1 MDHSLGVIQKKLC
14 VLCASVVN
22 NLLLITHLDSP
33 MFSIKTINNISD
45 KGLSRLP
52 AEMYSVSPD
61 IDDPDAII
69 LRSQNLHAMAIPSSL
84 AAVGRAGAG
93 TNNVPVEQLGE
104 KGVVVFN
111 APGANANAVK
121 ELVIAGMLLA
131 CRNICQAWQYAANVE
146 GTDEEQN
153 KAVEAGKKKY
163 VGYELPGRTLGV
175 VGLGAIGVEIAN
187 VAVALGMRVVG
198 FDPTITVKSA
208 WKMSSDVE
216 EMASID
222 ELLKESDFIS
232 FHVPLIKETQNLLN
246 AESIKIMKQ
255 GAVVLNFARHGIV
268 NDDAVLAALESG
280 KLSAYVCDFPAE
292 KLKRNDRVITLP
304 HLGASTAEAEENCA
318 MMVADQLKD
327 FLENGNIRNSV
338 NFPAVKLPRG
348 GKSRVALAHKNM
360 PDMIAKISAAVGE
373 AGFNIHHM
381 RNESR
386 NDLAYTLM
394 DIECDIGEDLIE
406 KLSTIEGVLKARQ
419 V

>member
-1 MDHSLGVIQKKLC
+1 MY
-14 VLCASVVN
+14 N
-22 NLLLITHLDSP
+22 
-33 MFSIKTINNISD
+33 IKTINNISD
-45 KGLSRLP
+45 KGLTRLP
-52 AEMYSVSPD
+52 SEIYSVSPD
-61 IDDPDAII
+61 TEDPDGII
-69 LRSQNLHAMAIPSSL
+69 LRSQNLHEMEISPNL
-84 AAVGRAGAG
+84 KAVGRAGAG
-93 TNNVPVEQLGE
+93 TNNVPVERLGNE
-104 KGVVVFN
+104 GVVVFN

-131 CRNICQAWQYAANVE
+131 CRNIVAAWQYAANVE

-216 EMASID
+216 EMASVD
-222 ELLKESDFIS
+222 ELLKQADFVT
-232 FHVPLIKETQNLLN
+232 FHVPLIDATKNLLN
-246 AESIKIMKQ
+246 TQRLAAMKE
-255 GAVVLNFARHGIV
+255 GAVVLNFARNGIV
-268 NDDAVLAALESG
+268 DEDAVLAAIESG
-280 KLSAYVCDFPAE
+280 KLNAYVCDFPAE
-292 KLKRNDRVITLP
+292 KLKRNERVITLP
-304 HLGASTAEAEENCA
+304 HLGASTAEAEDNCA
-318 MMVADQLKD
+318 MMIADQLKD

-348 GKSRVALAHKNM
+348 GKSRVAITHKNM
-360 PDMIAKISAAVGE
+360 PDMIAKISTAVGD

-394 DIECDIGEDLIE
+394 DIECEISDDLIE
-406 KLSTIEGVLKARQ
+406 KFAEIDGVLKARKI
-419 V
+419 

>member
-1 MDHSLGVIQKKLC
+1 
-14 VLCASVVN
+14 
-22 NLLLITHLDSP
+22 
-33 MFSIKTINNISD
+33 MFNIKTFNNISD

-52 AEMYSVSPD
+52 AEIYSVDPD
-61 IDDPDAII
+61 IENPDAII
-69 LRSQNLHAMAIPSSL
+69 LRSQNLQDMEIPSNL
-84 AAVGRAGAG
+84 KAVGRAGAG
-93 TNNVPVEQLGE
+93 TNNVPVEKLGAQ
-104 KGVVVFN
+104 GVVVFN

-146 GTDEEQN
+146 GSDAEQN

-175 VGLGAIGVEIAN
+175 IGLGAIGVEIAN

-208 WKMSSDVE
+208 WRMSSDVE
-216 EMASID
+216 EMATID
-222 ELLKESDFIS
+222 ELLKQADFIT
-232 FHVPLIKETQNLLN
+232 FHVPLIDATLDLLN
-246 AESIKIMKQ
+246 AERIAGMKD
-255 GAVVLNFARHGIV
+255 GAVVLNFARHGVV

-280 KLSAYVCDFPAE
+280 KLNAYVCDFPAE
-292 KLKRNDRVITLP
+292 KLKGNESVITLP

-318 MMVADQLKD
+318 MMVADQIKD
-327 FLENGNIRNSV
+327 FLENGNIKNSV

-348 GKSRVALAHKNM
+348 GESRVALTHKNM
-360 PDMIAKISAAVGE
+360 PDMIAKISTAVGE
-373 AGFNIHHM
+373 AGYNIFHM

-386 NDLAYTLM
+386 SDLAYTLM
-394 DIECDIGEDLIE
+394 DIECEIGEDLIE
-406 KLSTIEGVLKARQ
+406 QFSAIEGVLKARK